1 MRTPDA
7 SNADCRSAGVAA
19 SSREG
24 SLPARGN
31 YPNAPN
37 PSRGHDS
44 RMRGIPRPAH
54 RGQMIGIAHLCIVAR
69 GEVAGAPST
78 RDCGDVEYPGSE
90 LKPRCGRVGT
100 RWGSRMAIAVEER

>member
-1 MRTPDA
+1 
-7 SNADCRSAGVAA
+7 
-19 SSREG
+19 
-24 SLPARGN
+24 
-31 YPNAPN
+31 
-37 PSRGHDS
+37 
-44 RMRGIPRPAH
+44 
-54 RGQMIGIAHLCIVAR
+54 MIGIAHLCIVAR